1 MDASE
6 KIHASGSDL
15 ARHLTAAGV
24 KPAHL
29 RSARRLAEFA
39 GTSLADALRDLG
51 LASSEQLARA
61 LAEASASRYVSF
73 VELMGHDYSTVGGFC
88 VANPLT
94 GLPLELSG
102 NRLRIAVPDRNA
114 EIAVDFMAF
123 ELDICIASTRALRHA
138 YRRVFANTE
147 RLYRELA
154 AAVCKSDTVDHAL
167 YPKLLVALL
176 RHACYAGASDLQLHL
191 IGDVG
196 VVRLV
201 VDGVGQTFDVLS
213 ATSVQSLYN
222 VTLRSTGKNEDQL
235 QKQIFGDASFAEAGL
250 SDEVV
255 RREFEELR
263 NEYDFRMNFGRAKGG
278 ITLTIR
284 FLARDAETQEFEQ
297 LGFAAADQDTIL
309 RALASNSGLIVVTGP
324 TGSSKTTT
332 RYAMLSRIDPEER
345 SVQTIENPVE
355 YTHPLW
361 MQYEIR
367 STDEED
373 TGIEKV
379 FRGMLRNA
387 PRVVDVAEVRSPGTV
402 ATMMR
407 AAATGH
413 LVFTTLHADDAALAI
428 YMLRTLGVSAQD
440 LATNLQIVMGV
451 RLARRLCPS
460 CRQPEKRAE
469 VIAQAQELGEDA
481 GERFVP
487 ANHDLFC
494 AAELGCPQCTNGYR
508 GRFLLYELMEVKAK
522 VADLLRE
529 GADVRQVREAAIE
542 KGKSLRD
549 RGWRALRDGL
559 TTMDEL
565 ARVLPRR
572 RY

>member
-1 MDASE
+1 MDGSE
-6 KIHASGSDL
+6 RLVDAGNEL

-39 GTSLADALRDLG
+39 GISPAEALREVG
-51 LASSEQLARA
+51 LATSEQLARA
-61 LAEASASRYVSF
+61 VAAASGLRYVTF
-73 VELMGHDYSTVGGFC
+73 TDLVGNDFSS
-88 VANPLT
+88 VASMKVGSPLA
-94 GLPLELSG
+94 GLPLELQG
-102 NRLRIAVPDRNA
+102 NRLTIAVAHREC
-114 EIAVDFMAF
+114 EIASEFMAYA
-123 ELDICIASTRALRHA
+123 LTLCIASTRALRHA
-138 YRRVFANTE
+138 YRRIFAETE
-147 RLYRELA
+147 RIYRGLA
-154 AAVCKSDTVDHAL
+154 AETRKADSADHAL
-167 YPKLLVALL
+167 YPRLLAALL
-176 RHACYAGASDLQLHL
+176 RHACYTGASDLHLHVL
-191 IGDVG
+191 GDVG
-196 VVRLV
+196 IVRLV
-201 VDGVGQTFDVLS
+201 VDGAGRTFDVLS
-213 ATSVQSLYN
+213 AKSVRSLYN

-235 QKQIFGDASFAEAGL
+235 QKQIFGDASFAEGAL

-263 NEYDFRMNFGRAKGG
+263 NEYDFRMNFGRAKSG
-278 ITLTIR
+278 ITLTVR
-284 FLARDAETQEFEQ
+284 LLARDAETQEFEQ
-297 LGFAAADQDTIL
+297 LGFDSPDQATIL
-309 RALASNSGLIVVTGP
+309 RAPASNSGLIVVPEP
-324 TGSSKTTT
+324 TGAGKTTT

-387 PRVVDVAEVRSPGTV
+387 PRGVDVAEVRSPGTV

-440 LATNLQIVMGV
+440 LAANLQIVMGV

-469 VIAQAQELGEDA
+469 VITQAQELAEDA

-522 VADLLRE
+522 VAELLRE
-529 GADVRQVREAAIE
+529 GADVGQVRKAAIE

-549 RGWRALRDGL
+549 RGWRALGDGL